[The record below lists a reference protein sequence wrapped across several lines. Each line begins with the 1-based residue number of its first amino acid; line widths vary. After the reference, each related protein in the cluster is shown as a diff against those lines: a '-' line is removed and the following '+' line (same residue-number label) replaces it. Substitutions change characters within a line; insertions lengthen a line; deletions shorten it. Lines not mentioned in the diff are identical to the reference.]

1 MTSVSQKNLL
11 KLAEE
16 NKHKGD
22 LAAAIQNLEEALR
35 GEHSL
40 DVILEL
46 CDLYCANKQED
57 QAYALIKEES
67 DLFSD
72 QQVFNMYCKILKAN
86 NFLIEALQLQKVTG
100 LELPIKVEAVSEEK
114 QKQIMQNFRKKQRI
128 SQTDYENLHKLNLV
142 NFVAFAQSIL
152 LEPVSEFAV
161 RLSICEDL
169 VRLKLT
175 DKFKV
180 WILGNLT
187 EFIPADTLLF
197 EKEPKYREIISA
209 IGARFSHNP
218 SQLPLMIGETNLVLG
233 SLYPNLNKYVDEPDS
248 FASDLVS
255 YLQYKKG
262 RAHQKLFDEIYQKLP
277 N

>member
-16 NKHKGD
+16 NKQKGD
-22 LAAAIQNLEEALR
+22 LDAAIQNLEEALR

-40 DVILEL
+40 DVILAL